1 MASSSFLLPP
11 GLSEIF
17 QSRPLLD
24 AFHESTAAT
33 FCEEN
38 LQFIEDVLLLKASQ
52 NLGAI
57 NNIFITYIASN
68 SPLQVNIDAA
78 IRSAT
83 TDRFNRLATMTP
95 AEQLTIFDLALS
107 KVTELVERDSVPK
120 FLQQQ
125 RARFAILLR
134 LFELFNRKASSFFL
148 FQWFPNPIRGHPA
161 SAASSPGSRRFG
173 MVSRPPAKAQR
184 ILWPVVAFHLH
195 EEGLVLVRV
204 QAWCQSHQGGAA
216 HHNPSRWLARG
227 NRPHPDWEAQHLH
240 PPHQRWQ
247 ELLLPV
253 RVERGHGTLDG
264 EAVHR

>member
-17 QSRPLLD
+17 RSRPLLD

-95 AEQLTIFDLALS
+95 AEQFTVFDQALL

-148 FQWFPNPIRGHPA
+148 FHLFSFLSVVPKSNPR
-161 SAASSPGSRRFG
+161 SPSLRRFFPWQPTFRDG
-173 MVSRPPAKAQR
+173 
-184 ILWPVVAFHLH
+184 I
-195 EEGLVLVRV
+195 
-204 QAWCQSHQGGAA
+204 
-216 HHNPSRWLARG
+216 
-227 NRPHPDWEAQHLH
+227 EA
-240 PPHQRWQ
+240 
-247 ELLLPV
+247 
-253 RVERGHGTLDG
+253 TC
-264 EAVHR
+264 